1 MHGTLVDNTPAK
13 HRLTYRELAER
24 LGISAD
30 AARMKAKR
38 KAKAGRWAI
47 IPGNHPS
54 DTVRVELPAVDL
66 DERVGG
72 ERKPVRGERS
82 PRTPEPERTN
92 GNPERLLTALE
103 QIMPMTEY
111 LLVANREAQ
120 ARITDLTDQLLA
132 SNNAHA
138 VDRAELAAAEM
149 REMGTKAELERALQD
164 TRHLRRSLID
174 LKTPRWR
181 RVFR

>member
-1 MHGTLVDNTPAK
+1 MHGTFGDNTPAK
-13 HRLTYRELAER
+13 HRLTYRELAEHF
-24 LGISAD
+24 GISAD

-103 QIMPMTEY
+103 QIMPMTEQ
-111 LLVANREAQ
+111 LLTANREAQ
-120 ARITDLTDQLLA
+120 TRIADLTDQLLA
-132 SNNAHA
+132 SQNAHA
-138 VDRAELAAAEM
+138 ADRAELAAAEM
-149 REMGTKAELERALQD
+149 REMGTKAELERALED
-164 TRHLRRSLID
+164 LAALERLVSRLRR
-174 LKTPRWR
+174 PWWR
-181 RVFR
+181 RR